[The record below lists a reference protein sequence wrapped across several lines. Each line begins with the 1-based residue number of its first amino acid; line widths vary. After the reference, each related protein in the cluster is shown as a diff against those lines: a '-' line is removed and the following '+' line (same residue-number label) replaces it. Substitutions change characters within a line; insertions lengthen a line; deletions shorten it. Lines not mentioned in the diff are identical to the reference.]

1 MSSLRLAFLGDP
13 SSVHLHRWLRTFV
26 TRGHAVALLEPS
38 PAAPAANPFELPEG
52 VERLPIRS
60 LPAHLGRGVLAA
72 RADLRRHLDA
82 WRPDVL
88 HAHYARRPA
97 WQAWLSG
104 WRPYVVTVWGS
115 DVLVTGPMTRVGRV
129 ATRLALR
136 DAAIVTAAS
145 QRLASAAVALGARP
159 ERVRA
164 AELGIDTGRFRP
176 GPADDAL
183 RGALRLQGLRVI
195 LSPRML
201 APLYRHEVV
210 IEALAALPADV
221 VVLSTA
227 MLADPVERA
236 RLEAHASRLG
246 VLERWRI
253 LPALDT
259 AQMADL
265 YRLADVNVSV
275 PETDAMA
282 QSVLEAMASGR
293 PSVVSDLPDA
303 REWLAELTPDWLV
316 PVGDAKATAAALRD
330 ALSLSPSARD
340 ALGARLRQRVMDR
353 ADARRNMDMVEA
365 WYGELAEAARR

>member
-1 MSSLRLAFLGDP
+1 MAGVAVRLA
-13 SSVHLHRWLRTFV
+13 
-26 TRGHAVALLEPS
+26 AV
-38 PAAPAANPFELPEG
+38 
-52 VERLPIRS
+52 
-60 LPAHLGRGVLAA
+60 
-72 RADLRRHLDA
+72 RRHRVGL
-82 WRPDVL
+82 
-88 HAHYARRPA
+88 
-97 WQAWLSG
+97 
-104 WRPYVVTVWGS
+104 

-183 RGALRLQGLRVI
+183 RSALGLQGLRVI

-259 AQMADL
+259 DQMADL